1 MLNGI
6 EMVAMFCAFGF
17 RSKLQSKTK
26 LPNILL
32 HTIIDKKELIMR
44 KKRRKKYWER
54 NTNISHTKIYCIFF
68 FSNNLKMKCLLFKIL
83 NLNVNSRMK
92 IYWIKNHVKQTI
104 KKSQKISIVSIAFN
118 SFFVRLFLVFITLF
132 IAWKIVHS

>member
-1 MLNGI
+1 MQNVTTICIDSRQEKQKSILLNRFEVYICVLNGI

-44 KKRRKKYWER
+44 KKKKKKR
-54 NTNISHTKIYCIFF
+54 NTEKGT
-68 FSNNLKMKCLLFKIL
+68 
-83 NLNVNSRMK
+83 
-92 IYWIKNHVKQTI
+92 QT
-104 KKSQKISIVSIAFN
+104 
-118 SFFVRLFLVFITLF
+118 
-132 IAWKIVHS
+132 